1 MPVKIISDSTCDL
14 SQEIIQ
20 RFDIEVFPLVVTL
33 GDRVGKDGVDIEPE
47 DIYAYVEKT
56 GKLSK
61 TSAINAAE
69 SMSVFKKWRDQG
81 YEVVHVNISSDFSSC
96 YQNACIAAQEV
107 GGVYVVDSRNLSS
120 GQGHVV
126 LYAADLAKEGLPAE
140 EIAEKCRNLTS
151 RVEASFVVN
160 TIDYLYKGGRC
171 SALAALGA
179 NLLGIKPCIEVIG
192 GKMTPGKK
200 YRGNINKVIRAYAED
215 RLKDR
220 QDIVQDRIFI
230 THTKCDPEVIEQ
242 VKALIKEFQPGIK
255 EVFDTTA
262 GATVTTHCG
271 PGTLGVLFIRK
282 E

>member
-69 SMSVFKKWRDQG
+69 YMSVFKKWRDQG